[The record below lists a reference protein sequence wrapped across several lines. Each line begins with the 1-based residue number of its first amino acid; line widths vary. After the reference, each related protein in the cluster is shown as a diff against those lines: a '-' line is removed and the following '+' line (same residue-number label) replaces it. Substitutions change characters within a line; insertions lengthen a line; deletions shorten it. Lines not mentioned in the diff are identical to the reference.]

1 MVFSVS
7 RLKLVEKII
16 AGEVLSE
23 TDFDYALG
31 EFGQELKHL
40 LFLNAGANPSPQ
52 YALRAMC

>member
-23 TDFDYALG
+23 TDFDYTLG
-31 EFGQELKHL
+31 EFGQ
-40 LFLNAGANPSPQ
+40 
-52 YALRAMC
+52 